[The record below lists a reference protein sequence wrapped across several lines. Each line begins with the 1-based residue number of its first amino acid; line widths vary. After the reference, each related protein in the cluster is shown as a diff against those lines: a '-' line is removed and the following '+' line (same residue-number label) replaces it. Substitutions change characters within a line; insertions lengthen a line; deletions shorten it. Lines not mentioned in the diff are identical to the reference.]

1 MGSGGA
7 ARGAGLTVA
16 FGVGRGRAGVSTE
29 ASSTGAPLR
38 GPLLCVSSIVGGGG
52 TGLAAGFTASG
63 LLAVAASSA
72 PCVGGAVWDEVG
84 ACSTG
89 AGAGALVGGA
99 VSVDDLEPI
108 SAGAVVVVVDDFVP
122 SLCSKGR
129 NSNQP
134 NAASANNE
142 SSTITGA
149 TRDFCGSSSSSKY
162 RRSRGACSVRGS
174 CRSTGWMRSG
184 PAAVGF
190 PPATPGGWV
199 AWLGDVKRAPQ
210 DAQ

>member
-1 MGSGGA
+1 MGSGAA
-7 ARGAGLTVA
+7 ARGAGLTAA
-16 FGVGRGRAGVSTE
+16 FEVGRGRAGVSTE

-63 LLAVAASSA
+63 LLAVAVSSA
-72 PCVGGAVWDEVG
+72 PCVGGNVWDEVG
-84 ACSTG
+84 AGSTG
-89 AGAGALVGGA
+89 GAVLAGGA
-99 VSVDDLEPI
+99 VSVDDLEPV
-108 SAGAVVVVVDDFVP
+108 SAGAAVVVVDDFVP

-142 SSTITGA
+142 STTITGA

-162 RRSRGACSVRGS
+162 RRSRGTCSVRGS
-174 CRSTGWMRSG
+174 CRSTGWMRSA

-190 PPATPGGWV
+190 PPSTPGGWV
-199 AWLGDVKRAPQ
+199 ALLGDVKRAPQ